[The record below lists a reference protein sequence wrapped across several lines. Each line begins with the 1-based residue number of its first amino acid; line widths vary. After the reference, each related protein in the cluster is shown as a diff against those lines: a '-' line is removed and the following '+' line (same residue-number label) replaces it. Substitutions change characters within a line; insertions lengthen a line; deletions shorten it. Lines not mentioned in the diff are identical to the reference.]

1 MTTTLS
7 PPARRVLALGIL
19 IIVVA
24 LPYWLIVRPVLDR
37 FAAVD
42 SEIAEQQTM
51 LQRYATIAGRLSTLE
66 SRLAAIKRDG
76 VSADDYLVG
85 NSEAIVAAELQNRL
99 KTVIANAD
107 GKLASTQVLATT
119 EEAGFRQITIRVRL
133 NASIDGLRR
142 VLYQLE
148 AGRPLMFV
156 DNLDVSSR
164 QDRRRAGERETDPD
178 LTITFDVYGFM
189 RPAT

>member
-19 IIVVA
+19 VIVVA

-42 SEIAEQQTM
+42 TEIAEQQDM
-51 LQRYATIAGRLSTLE
+51 LQRYGSIAGRLGTLE

-76 VSADDYLVG
+76 GSADDYLVG

-99 KTVIANAD
+99 KTVIAGAD

-133 NASIDGLRR
+133 NAGIEGLRR
-142 VLYQLE
+142 VLYELE
-148 AGRPLMFV
+148 AGRPLMFI

-178 LTITFDVYGFM
+178 LTVTFDVYGFM
-189 RPAT
+189 RPTP